1 MADTD
6 AIEYKVLAKS
16 NSAIKELQDCM
27 SKYAMP
33 PRNPFSNII
42 NQVMGGAY
50 VSDSSHVPR
59 GRGLDAIQTSSRTFS
74 NPINEMFT
82 LLEEVRKQNIIMHY
96 SEKQYLIIPRKILK
110 INVPKPGSASGS
122 KAKAIGGISLEGMGV
137 EDDDEVVEKDP
148 LDDDVYESDTTNH
161 TQIRIEYLNGEEMKK
176 PYDANQLASFDQ
188 ITHSGFWLDFD
199 VYQKNNTRLI
209 DDMKFQD
216 LIRNISAI
224 IRDTLD
230 FSKVQ
235 NDTIV
240 ERIGGSL
247 VLNMYVAVLRKPNIV
262 ACEDARHPGCYK
274 DSFHLRFLTTR
285 LNKETKQYIRREIL
299 RKGFLQDIFAN
310 IELDTDYETM
320 LDANSL
326 TNTAMFLG
334 SAKKGSKIAHELYR
348 LFKVR
353 VRQNGSEPTLECI
366 KSFEPL
372 KDPEDE
378 LSDSKPKRSKAAAK
392 TIKPKKYSYNLCHE
406 LSLIYEAPNGLIKKR
421 DFDPIPRLATEIKS
435 YAEQKTDNILAE
447 KDIANIDFMV
457 NLLCE
462 RKPEA
467 RQIHEILKI
476 IKPERLRDY
485 GSWKD
490 MILTLA
496 FEDLEYKPLAI
507 WASQRCPE
515 QWAKN
520 GLRTLE
526 DLWSFAAANATKRDT
541 PYVDDAPGDMK
552 SSKRTV
558 ATLYHWA
565 KIDNHEAFR
574 ETQAQSAFMQLLNIS
589 LETGQPN
596 ETETARIL
604 KIMYGTRLTTDKQ
617 AGAGGS
623 RRVWFAFNGGENPRT
638 PGDNSLYKWRN
649 EDNICDS
656 LADII
661 ANEFPKFVTKVIT
674 WIEHKIND
682 PNLSADTI
690 KWYTTVVGNL
700 TKWKRSLGNG
710 GTINKY
716 VTTCGRVFRE
726 DGFIRKL
733 DICEHV
739 TGVGNGILNLGEVP
753 GAKTEL
759 IQSYN
764 KYYITRSCNADWI
777 PFDLTNPWVDAIQ
790 MKVRELFWKDEDAY
804 EFTMCF
810 LASTLDG
817 RRKSPIFFI
826 WLGEGANGK
835 SFLLEFHIKVMG
847 DCTREGYGFKMNSV
861 YFTSQDRGNGP
872 NTEKMQLKNAR
883 FAYCSETKPG
893 DQLQTDKIKEMLGG
907 ETISGA
913 EKFQKQENFEV
924 NARFVMCSNYDP
936 VVIGND
942 YGIWRRLRV
951 YIFKMCFKDNPDPN
965 NPQERQI
972 DSNMLEVWPK
982 DSRFKQAYLSFMTKN
997 YEKYR
1002 DVYKYKLSD
1011 IPHPTILNESREY
1024 QLKQDLIGRFV
1035 HQTLEFVGSSYEVTR
1050 EDDNVEVVQTTSI
1063 QLHDLATAYSLWH
1076 KKWIS
1081 DSPPNSNET
1090 LRQLKMIPQIK
1101 KHLQR
1106 AGQME
1111 MLANHVLHPVGKVW
1125 IARKPHLDP
1134 LHGDKMVDG
1143 NRVGQ
1148 ISLDLKA
1155 DEAAYESIQAEYAD
1169 AIRQM
1174 LEEEPPEAVDNK
1186 DIQSEIPDMD
1196 EDPILAARDDENDE
1210 DKMRYPEFNSKLVN
1224 SRLMI
1229 NKPMPVKS
1237 TTTGPVLKPK
1247 AKKAS
1252 AIAV

>member
-1 MADTD
+1 MADTE

-16 NSAIKELQDCM
+16 NAAVKELQDCM
-27 SKYAMP
+27 VKYTMP
-33 PRNPFSNII
+33 QKNPFSNII
-42 NQVMGGAY
+42 NQVLGGAY
-50 VSDSSHVPR
+50 VSDSSHVVR
-59 GRGLDAIQTSSRTFS
+59 GRGLDAIQTSSRNFT

-82 LLEEVRKQNIIMHY
+82 LLEEVRKQGIVMHY
-96 SEKQYLIIPRKILK
+96 SEKQYPIIPRKIIK
-110 INVPKPGSASGS
+110 VNIPKPNLASGS
-122 KAKAIGGISLEGMGV
+122 KVKPIPEVSLEGMEE
-137 EDDDEVVEKDP
+137 EDDEEIEQDP
-148 LDDDVYESDTTNH
+148 LEEDIDDTASDVSVQ

-176 PYDANQLASFDQ
+176 VYDPKQLAAFDQ
-188 ITHSGFWLDFD
+188 ITHSALWLDFD
-199 VYQKNNTRLI
+199 VYQKNNTRII
-209 DDMKFQD
+209 DDMKYQD
-216 LIRNISAI
+216 LVRNISAI

-230 FSKVQ
+230 FSSVI
-235 NDTIV
+235 NDSIV

-247 VLNMYVAVLRKPNIV
+247 VLNMYVAVLRKPHLV

-274 DSFHLRFLTTR
+274 DSFHIRFLTTR
-285 LNKETKQYIRREIL
+285 MNKSTKQYIRREIL

-310 IELDTDYETM
+310 IDLDTDYETM
-320 LDANSL
+320 LDENSL
-326 TNTAMFLG
+326 SNTAMFLG
-334 SAKKGSKIAHELYR
+334 SAKKGSKIAHDLYKM
-348 LFKVR
+348 FKVR
-353 VRQNGSEPTLECI
+353 IRQNGSEPTLETV

-372 KDPEDE
+372 RDPDEE
-378 LSDSKPKRSKAAAK
+378 LSDSKPKRGKAAAK
-392 TIKPKKYSYNLCHE
+392 IVKPKKYSYNLCHE

-421 DFDPIPRLATEIKS
+421 DFDPISRLANEIKS
-435 YAEQKTDNILAE
+435 YSEQKADNILAE

-485 GSWKD
+485 DSWKD
-490 MILTLA
+490 LVLTLA
-496 FEDLEYKPLAI
+496 FEDIEYKPLAI

-515 QWAKN
+515 QWAN
-520 GLRTLE
+520 HGLKTLE
-526 DLWSFAAANATKRDT
+526 ELWSFAAANATRRDT
-541 PYVDDAPGDMK
+541 PYIDDSPGNLK

-565 KIDNHEAFR
+565 KIDNHDAFR

-596 ETETARIL
+596 ETEIARCL
-604 KIMYGTRLTTDKQ
+604 KVMYGTRLTTDKQ

-661 ANEFPKFVTKVIT
+661 ANEFPKFVAKVIT
-674 WIEHKIND
+674 WIEHKTND
-682 PNLSADTI
+682 ASLSADTI
-690 KWYTTVVGNL
+690 KWYNTVIANL
-700 TKWKRSLGNG
+700 NKWKRKLGDNA
-710 GTINKY
+710 TINKY
-716 VTTCGRVFRE
+716 IVTCGRVFRE

-753 GAKTEL
+753 GSKTEL

-777 PFDLTNPWVDAIQ
+777 PFDLSNPWVDMIQ

-810 LASTLDG
+810 LCSTLDG

-861 YFTSQDRGNGP
+861 YFTSQDRGGGP
-872 NTEKMQLKNAR
+872 NTEKMQLKYAR

-907 ETISGA
+907 ETISGN

-936 VVIGND
+936 VVVGND

-951 YIFKMCFKDNPDPN
+951 YIFKMCFKDHPDPE
-965 NPQERQI
+965 NPQEKKI

-982 DSRFKQAYLSFMTKN
+982 DSRFKQAYLSFMTKW

-1002 DVYKYKLSD
+1002 DVYKFKLSD
-1011 IPHPTILNESREY
+1011 IPHKTILNESREY

-1035 HQTLEFVGSSYEVTR
+1035 YQSLEFVGASYEVLR
-1050 EDDNVEVVQTTSI
+1050 DDDTAETVQTTSI
-1063 QLHDLATAYSLWH
+1063 QLHDLASAYTLWH

-1081 DSPPNSNET
+1081 DSPPNSNEV

-1106 AGQME
+1106 AGHME
-1111 MLANHVLHPVGKVW
+1111 MLANHVLHPVGKAW
-1125 IARKPHLDP
+1125 TARKPYLDP
-1134 LHGDKMVDG
+1134 LHGEKMVDT
-1143 NRVGQ
+1143 NRVGT

-1155 DEAAYESIQAEYAD
+1155 DEAAYESIQAETAD

-1174 LEEEPPEAVDNK
+1174 LEEEPPEPVDIK
-1186 DIQSEIPDMD
+1186 DIHNEIPDMD
-1196 EDPILAARDDENDE
+1196 EDPLLCVRDDENDSE
-1210 DKMRYPEFNSKLVN
+1210 KKRYPEFNRPAVN
-1224 SRLMI
+1224 KRLGI
-1229 NKPMPVKS
+1229 D
-1237 TTTGPVLKPK
+1237 KPK
-1247 AKKAS
+1247 PKPAPTGLGAPKKTKPS
-1252 AIAV
+1252 AVAV